1 MLDLEVS
8 SQNEALDVEI
18 VKPQVA
24 EHMTEKQTINPR
36 GSRHCLRVTNGGREH
51 FRPANVN
58 IRVTTRYIYVIM
70 LLTSDAGIARLEFLH
85 HSTVCW
91 LLLEIGMCFAGRT
104 RYPSSQIGT
113 SWHDPHTWRSM
124 MTKDLIPT
132 YDLTPRYLRNA
143 AKEIG
148 DYETGH
154 KCHWNG
160 KIIYRILIL

>member
-24 EHMTEKQTINPR
+24 EHMTEKQTTCINSR
-36 GSRHCLRVTNGGREH
+36 GSRHCLRATNDGREH

-85 HSTVCW
+85 HSTVC
-91 LLLEIGMCFAGRT
+91 
-104 RYPSSQIGT
+104 
-113 SWHDPHTWRSM
+113 
-124 MTKDLIPT
+124 
-132 YDLTPRYLRNA
+132 
-143 AKEIG
+143 
-148 DYETGH
+148 
-154 KCHWNG
+154 
-160 KIIYRILIL
+160 